1 MACETEGEGVYALAA
16 ADGERRAVMLANI
29 GEARTVT
36 AELSGDFCVYIIN
49 KEHLFEKT
57 PLDARAFML
66 EENTVA
72 LVKNF

>member
-1 MACETEGEGVYALAA
+1 
-16 ADGERRAVMLANI
+16 MLANI